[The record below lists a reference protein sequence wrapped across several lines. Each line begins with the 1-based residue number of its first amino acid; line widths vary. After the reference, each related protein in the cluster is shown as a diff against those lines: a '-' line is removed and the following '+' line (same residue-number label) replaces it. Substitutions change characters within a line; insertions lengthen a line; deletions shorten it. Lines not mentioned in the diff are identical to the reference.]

1 MCIVGIPCVRCWRYW
16 DKSYGIPGITK
27 NKYEEW
33 DIRGAVREDRGE
45 KEGAREAWR
54 GRAGKRSRS
63 LGPSRAY
70 RRKAYPCLE
79 WGENSL
85 EPPAHVWL
93 VLNRLLNMLYLWVFI
108 KIKWCWNTS
117 WVYGL
122 PVSLSTHLPPSSHP
136 RNPDPKSA
144 SSSPCQ
150 PTSPQTPDLW
160 GSFRRSLGRHEP
172 PLLSPQCS
180 SWVFAML
187 ANLMDG
193 GRRLRIRY
201 CNQESV
207 PSLPPPPLSLDLG
220 LTGFCGVS
228 RWMDGFC

>member
-1 MCIVGIPCVRCWRYW
+1 MILRQIIRDPWHHKKQTWGMRFQGCCVGGQRRKRRSEGSLEGEGRREEQIPRTR
-16 DKSYGIPGITK
+16 
-27 NKYEEW
+27 
-33 DIRGAVREDRGE
+33 
-45 KEGAREAWR
+45 
-54 GRAGKRSRS
+54 
-63 LGPSRAY
+63 RAY
-70 RRKAYPCLE
+70 RTEAYPCLE
-79 WGENSL
+79 WGESSL

-122 PVSLSTHLPPSSHP
+122 PVSLSTHLPLPPHP

-180 SWVFAML
+180 SWVFAVL